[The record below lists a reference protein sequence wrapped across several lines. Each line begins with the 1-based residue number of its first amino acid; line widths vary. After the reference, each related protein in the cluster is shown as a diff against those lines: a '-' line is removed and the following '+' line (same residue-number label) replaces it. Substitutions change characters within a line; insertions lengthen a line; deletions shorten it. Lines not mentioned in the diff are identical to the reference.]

1 MTPETTTSE
10 PRKPVGNL
18 TDFIDVKDKN
28 DSVEI
33 EVVVQNDEKLLF
45 FTTGRLKHQSHG
57 LSLI

>member
-33 EVVVQNDEKLLF
+33 EVVVQNDGKVVIFHNRPFKTPISWFEY
-45 FTTGRLKHQSHG
+45 
-57 LSLI
+57 